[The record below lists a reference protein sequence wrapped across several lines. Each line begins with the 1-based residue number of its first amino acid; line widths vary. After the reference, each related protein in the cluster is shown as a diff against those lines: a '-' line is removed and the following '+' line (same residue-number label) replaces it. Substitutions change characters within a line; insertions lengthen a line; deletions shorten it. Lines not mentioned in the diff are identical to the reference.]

1 MLIIYALIYDLLHFI
16 YFDHEYI
23 EKLFL
28 PFRKKQ
34 TTESI
39 NKLLAQITGENNE
52 QLWIFL

>member
-1 MLIIYALIYDLLHFI
+1 MIFYILFI
-16 YFDHEYI
+16 LSILKSYFVP
-23 EKLFL
+23 L
-28 PFRKKQ
+28 RKNQ